1 MSLRLHEH
9 PLYVTA
15 NVGGAALPAVGVLR
29 RRRGSVQVNPIDVH
43 DETHQTLDGIGEESD
58 EEVGGQDTAYGA
70 GAAGR
75 AAILDEAVVRHVRNE
90 GRDRNEEEDQE
101 EGHGAPQN
109 TPTVV
114 LSERLLYFHRREEEY
129 NDGTREEEQRRAVLH
144 GRPTLVE
151 ETTERSE
158 LGDVNEP
165 RAVAVGAILG
175 AEGDGLVVY
184 VDGRRYQG
192 VAKDDE
198 DHEGE
203 RDEGDDGEGSLE
215 VRYVELAE
223 QDGPDLKVGVVLLA
237 ITVVVAIQAGQ
248 HDV

>member
-1 MSLRLHEH
+1 M
-9 PLYVTA
+9 
-15 NVGGAALPAVGVLR
+15 LR
-29 RRRGSVQVNPIDVH
+29 RPVPAPTAVIVGRNI
-43 DETHQTLDGIGEESD
+43 ETAGNDPVI
-58 EEVGGQDTAYGA
+58 QD
-70 GAAGR
+70 
-75 AAILDEAVVRHVRNE
+75 
-90 GRDRNEEEDQE
+90 
-101 EGHGAPQN
+101 
-109 TPTVV
+109 
-114 LSERLLYFHRREEEY
+114 
-129 NDGTREEEQRRAVLH
+129 LH